1 MYFTSK
7 KKLNPRPCVAVG
19 FPECVELVRECDRC
33 LAQAHQVFRQSREGG
48 VHEEAELGEFHERY
62 QAAIQVLGGTIVGVE
77 HYPYR
82 ERYRGRSPQGGIAVI
97 DFPFNGR
104 MQFRRRPEIQA
115 ETTDRAFALAI
126 IREVE
131 R

>member
-1 MYFTSK
+1 M
-7 KKLNPRPCVAVG
+7 
-19 FPECVELVRECDRC
+19 
-33 LAQAHQVFRQSREGG
+33 AQAHQVFRQSREGG

-62 QAAIQVLGGTIVGVE
+62 QAAIQGLGGTIVGVE